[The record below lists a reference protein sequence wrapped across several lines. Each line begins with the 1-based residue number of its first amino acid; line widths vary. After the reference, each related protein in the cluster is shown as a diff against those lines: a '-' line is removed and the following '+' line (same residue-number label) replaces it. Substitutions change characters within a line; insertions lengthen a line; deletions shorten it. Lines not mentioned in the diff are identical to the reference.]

1 MNNGVFLGMKM
12 IRNGWLRYLLYGNYS
27 GSVGN
32 SPYFHFNYLV
42 TTSIR
47 YMKLENQK
55 LKYEYTIMVRNG
67 HK

>member
-12 IRNGWLRYLLYGNYS
+12 IRNGW
-27 GSVGN
+27 
-32 SPYFHFNYLV
+32 V
-42 TTSIR
+42 TIFAVWKLFRVSRKLTIFSIR

-55 LKYEYTIMVRNG
+55 LKYQYMIMVRNG